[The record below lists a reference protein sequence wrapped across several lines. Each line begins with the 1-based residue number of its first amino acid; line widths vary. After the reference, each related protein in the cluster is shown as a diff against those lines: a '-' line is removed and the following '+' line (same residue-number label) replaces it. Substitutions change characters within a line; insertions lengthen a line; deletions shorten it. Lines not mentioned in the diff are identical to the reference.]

1 MLLDGS
7 YEQAHI
13 LVFYMINRC
22 KIGLHRKMETVE
34 LLTHVQITHRGLFHA
49 ITNGRVHHGK
59 RAVIQF
65 LTVHHR
71 SGHTGHMIEV
81 QAGLMS
87 IGLIVVKLV
96 VRIGMA

>member
-13 LVFYMINRC
+13 SILYIIIRC
-22 KIGLHRKMETVE
+22 EVGLHGKLKAVE
-34 LLTHVQITHRGLFHA
+34 LLTHFQVTHRGLVHA
-49 ITNGRVHHGK
+49 IADGRIHHGK
-59 RAVIQF
+59 RAVIQ
-65 LTVHHR
+65 LLAVHHR